1 MHLVGN
7 NSSMQPTQYG
17 LWVNLVYISS
27 RCVYKHC
34 FPPMPLVFAMKCCTK
49 MLCPLPHNHY
59 SLKLAFFTNMLA
71 SPPHLYMSHLFTH
84 CLPTIVC
91 VMLMS
96 IAFFYFCYLLR
107 FFVTPFWLVCVHI
120 FVWLVF
126 VSFRYFVCGIICLI
140 FFFNFLKKFL

>member
-71 SPPHLYMSHLFTH
+71 SPPHLYMPHLFTH

-96 IAFFYFCYLLR
+96 IAFFLFLL
-107 FFVTPFWLVCVHI
+107 FATFLCDFIFGLFVYI
-120 FVWLVF
+120 FLSDWFLCLSVILSVASF
-126 VSFRYFVCGIICLI
+126 V
-140 FFFNFLKKFL
+140 